1 MHQRSTA
8 LIACVVSRDPGPL
21 LEHPLRTVAAG
32 SGLLRHFHDVVFA
45 YRRVPQRTVV
55 LRALVTRLFMQQRV
69 RGVLHL
75 LGDDRGAAG
84 AGESGFRRGLCWA
97 GPITRVSAA

>member
-1 MHQRSTA
+1 
-8 LIACVVSRDPGPL
+8 
-21 LEHPLRTVAAG
+21 
-32 SGLLRHFHDVVFA
+32 
-45 YRRVPQRTVV
+45 VV